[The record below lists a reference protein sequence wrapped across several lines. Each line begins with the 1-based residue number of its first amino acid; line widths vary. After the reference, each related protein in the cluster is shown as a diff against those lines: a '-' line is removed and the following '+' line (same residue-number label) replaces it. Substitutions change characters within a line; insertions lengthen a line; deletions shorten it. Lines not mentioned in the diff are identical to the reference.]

1 MATLIDLSHTIHDGM
16 VTYPG
21 LPPPR
26 IGDHLT
32 YEASRAHYADGV
44 EFHIGR
50 IEMVANTGTYLD
62 APAHRWRDGAD
73 VAALEL
79 ASLADLPGVVVDAAG
94 VGERALPASLL
105 PDRHVAGHAVLF
117 FTGWDVKW
125 RTEAYFDGHPYLSA
139 ALVDRLVEA
148 RPALVGIDS
157 LNIDGTDDGARPA
170 HSRLLAAGIPVVEHL
185 CGLREIDPDRPFR
198 FSAVPAKVRGLGTF
212 PVRAWAV
219 QP

>member
-26 IGDHLT
+26 IADHLT
-32 YEASRAHYADGV
+32 YEESRSHYADGV

-50 IEMVANTGTYLD
+50 IEMVANTGTYVD
-62 APAHRWRDGAD
+62 APAHRWRGAAD
-73 VAALEL
+73 VAGLEL
-79 ASLADLPGVVVDAAG
+79 ASLADLPGVVIDATAG
-94 VGERALPASLL
+94 GPSLSASLL
-105 PDRHVAGHAVLF
+105 PDRDLAGRAVLF
-117 FTGWDVKW
+117 STDWDMNW

-139 ALVDRLVEA
+139 ALVDRLVDA
-148 RPALVGIDS
+148 GPALVGIDS
-157 LNIDGTDDGARPA
+157 LNIDRTDDGDRPA
-170 HSRLLAAGIPVVEHL
+170 HSRLLGAGIPIVEHL
-185 CGLREIDPDRPFR
+185 CGLREIDPARPFR
-198 FSAVPAKVRGLGTF
+198 FSAVPVKVAGLGTF